1 MQTSLTKGPVTR
13 SLLRFAAP
21 MIAGNLLQQ
30 VYNVADTLIVGRFLG
45 PDALAAVGASYAVMV
60 FLTSV
65 VLGLC
70 MGSGML
76 FSMQYG
82 AGDTAAMKHS
92 MVLSFGFIGAA
103 ALLIEG
109 LALALIDPFL
119 RLLQIPEDVFAL
131 TRSYLF
137 IIFIGTFFVFVY
149 NYFAA
154 VLLHAAANIPAALSQ
169 LGLLRSMW
177 CIEGIILAV
186 NAAVCLFVWSVYR
199 KACVHRPLAG

>member
-119 RLLQIPEDVFAL
+119 RLLQIPEMFSRSPAPTCSSSL
-131 TRSYLF
+131 SAPFSYSCITISRRCCGRQATRRCR
-137 IIFIGTFFVFVY
+137 
-149 NYFAA
+149 
-154 VLLHAAANIPAALSQ
+154 LSSW
-169 LGLLRSMW
+169 RCRRCSISAST
-177 CIEGIILAV
+177 C
-186 NAAVCLFVWSVYR
+186 CLWW
-199 KACVHRPLAG
+199 